1 MPSYKILFF
10 GKKDDNIDKI
20 LDRKNKAKWSK
31 NSTLKKI

>member
-20 LDRKNKAKWSK
+20 LDKTYNQQ
-31 NSTLKKI
+31 LK